1 MKRSNHERRELIED
15 IFAPEDPENVLSEEQ
30 VLRLVSHA
38 REVRQRRR
46 RWAATTAAVI
56 LAGTVSAVMFLPDR
70 STDSSHAAARISKPS
85 TPPVEKQAAAPVIT
99 PPTVERVDDERMMA
113 MLDQTPAALVSW
125 PDGRRSLLLLVA
137 NPPRK

>member
-38 REVRQRRR
+38 REVRRRR
-46 RWAATTAAVI
+46 RRLAATTAAVI
-56 LAGTVSAVMFLPDR
+56 LAAAVSAVMFQPDR
-70 STDSSHAAARISKPS
+70 SANSFRTTTSIPKPS
-85 TPPVEKQAAAPVIT
+85 TPHAEKQAAAPVIT